1 MYFSAPFLKVKNDQI
16 TQKNDLK
23 ISHVYGITTK
33 NNMGSQVIAVKD
45 FDINKVSFGEIKKI
59 SDKGGKYI
67 PLYYDKSPFVIQT
80 PQCYAPFGM
89 NCFRDD
95 KDGTESYSLELSFKE
110 KESRPSLKRYYE
122 ILEQIDQKVLE
133 AALDNSQLWL
143 RKSKSREVV
152 DALFTK
158 TIRVPTD
165 RDTGAVID
173 KWPPTFRLKLNKDN
187 KGHFR
192 CVTYDQETK
201 DEISLDSIMPRM
213 KGSKVTAIASC
224 GGIWVAGGKFGC
236 SWKATQ
242 LMVVNTGLNR
252 FAFQDIVEDQI
263 QSSSKDVDMEGDED
277 EIVAE
282 VSNEVETSDDEV
294 EIEED
299 EVDEDEEDEPEP
311 VKIKKKRATKSR
323 A

>member
-1 MYFSAPFLKVKNDQI
+1 
-16 TQKNDLK
+16 
-23 ISHVYGITTK
+23 
-33 NNMGSQVIAVKD
+33 MGSQVIAVKD
-45 FDINKVSFGEIKKI
+45 FDINNVSFGEIKKI
-59 SDKGGKYI
+59 SEKGGKYI

-110 KESRPSLKRYYE
+110 KESRETLRRYYE
-122 ILEQIDQKVLE
+122 ILEEIDGKVLD

-143 RKSKSREVV
+143 RKAKSKEVV
-152 DALFTK
+152 EALFTRS
-158 TIRVPTD
+158 IRIPTD
-165 RDTGAVID
+165 RETGEVID

-192 CVTYDQETK
+192 CVAYDQETK
-201 DEISLDSIMPRM
+201 DEISIDSVMPKM

-242 LMVVNTGLNR
+242 LMVQVNSGLNR

-263 QSSSKDVDMEGDED
+263 QSSKKDVEMDED
-277 EIVAE
+277 DNEEIVAE
-282 VSNEVETSDDEV
+282 VSNDVETSDDEDV
-294 EIEED
+294 EID
-299 EVDEDEEDEPEP
+299 DDEDEEDEAEPEP
-311 VKIKKKRATKSR
+311 VKIKKKRVTKAR

>member
-1 MYFSAPFLKVKNDQI
+1 
-16 TQKNDLK
+16 
-23 ISHVYGITTK
+23 
-33 NNMGSQVIAVKD
+33 MGSQVIAVKD
-45 FDINKVSFGEIKKI
+45 FDINKVTFGEVKKI
-59 SDKGGKYI
+59 SEKGGKYV
-67 PLYYDKSPFVIQT
+67 PMYYDKSPFVIQT

-110 KESRPSLKRYYE
+110 RESRQSLNRYYE
-122 ILEQIDQKVLE
+122 ILEEIDAKVLE

-143 RKSKSREVV
+143 RKSKSKEVV
-152 DALFTK
+152 EALFTR
-158 TIRVPTD
+158 TIRIPTD
-165 RDTGAVID
+165 RETGEVID

-192 CVTYDQETK
+192 CVAYDHETK
-201 DEISLDSIMPRM
+201 DEISLDSVMPKM

-242 LMVVNTGLNR
+242 LMIQVNAGLNR

-263 QSSSKDVDMEGDED
+263 QSSKDVDMEEEEDE

-282 VSNEVETSDDEV
+282 VTNDVETSDDEEV
-294 EIEED
+294 EIDDD
-299 EVDEDEEDEPEP
+299 EDEDEEVEPEP
-311 VKIKKKRATKSR
+311 VKIKKKRVTKSR

>member
-1 MYFSAPFLKVKNDQI
+1 
-16 TQKNDLK
+16 
-23 ISHVYGITTK
+23 
-33 NNMGSQVIAVKD
+33 MGSQVIAVKD
-45 FDINKVSFGEIKKI
+45 FDINNVSFGEIKKI
-59 SDKGGKYI
+59 SEKGGKYI

-110 KESRPSLKRYYE
+110 KESRETLRRYYE
-122 ILEQIDQKVLE
+122 ILEEIDGKVLD

-143 RKSKSREVV
+143 RKAKSKEVV
-152 DALFTK
+152 EALFTRS
-158 TIRVPTD
+158 IRIPTD
-165 RDTGAVID
+165 RETGEVID

-192 CVTYDQETK
+192 CVAYDQETK
-201 DEISLDSIMPRM
+201 DEISIDSVMPKM

-242 LMVVNTGLNR
+242 LMVQVNSGLNR

-263 QSSSKDVDMEGDED
+263 QSSKKDVEMDED
-277 EIVAE
+277 DDEEIVAE
-282 VSNEVETSDDEV
+282 VSNDVETSDDEDV
-294 EIEED
+294 EID
-299 EVDEDEEDEPEP
+299 DDEDEEDEAEPEP
-311 VKIKKKRATKSR
+311 VKIKKKRVTKAR

>member
-1 MYFSAPFLKVKNDQI
+1 
-16 TQKNDLK
+16 
-23 ISHVYGITTK
+23 
-33 NNMGSQVIAVKD
+33 MGSQVIAVKD
-45 FDINKVSFGEIKKI
+45 FDINRVSFGEIKKI
-59 SDKGGKYI
+59 SEKGGKYI

-110 KESRPSLKRYYE
+110 KESRDSLRRYYE
-122 ILEQIDQKVLE
+122 ILEEIDTKVLE
-133 AALDNSQLWL
+133 AALENSQLWL
-143 RKSKSREVV
+143 RKAKSKEVV
-152 DALFTK
+152 EALFTRS
-158 TIRVPTD
+158 IRIPTD
-165 RDTGAVID
+165 RETGEVID

-192 CVTYDQETK
+192 CVAYDQETK
-201 DEISLDSIMPRM
+201 DEISLDTVMPKM

-242 LMVVNTGLNR
+242 LMIQVNSGLNR

-263 QSSSKDVDMEGDED
+263 QSSKKDELEDEDDD

-282 VSNEVETSDDEV
+282 VTNDVETSDE
-294 EIEED
+294 ELIEEED
-299 EVDEDEEDEPEP
+299 DDEEDPEPEP
-311 VKIKKKRATKSR
+311 VKIKKKRVTKSR

>member
-1 MYFSAPFLKVKNDQI
+1 
-16 TQKNDLK
+16 
-23 ISHVYGITTK
+23 
-33 NNMGSQVIAVKD
+33 MGSQVIAVKD

-59 SDKGGKYI
+59 SEKGGKYI

-110 KESRPSLKRYYE
+110 KESRETLQRYYE
-122 ILEQIDQKVLE
+122 ILEEIDSKVLD

-143 RKSKSREVV
+143 RKAKSKEVV
-152 DALFTK
+152 EALFTRS
-158 TIRVPTD
+158 IRIPTD
-165 RDTGAVID
+165 RETGEVID

-192 CVTYDQETK
+192 CVAYDQETK
-201 DEISLDSIMPRM
+201 DEISLDSVMPKM

-242 LMVVNTGLNR
+242 LMIQVNSGLNR

-263 QSSSKDVDMEGDED
+263 QSSKKDVDMDED
-277 EIVAE
+277 DDEEISAE
-282 VSNEVETSDDEV
+282 VSNDVETSDDEDV
-294 EIEED
+294 EIEE
-299 EVDEDEEDEPEP
+299 EDEEDEAEPEP
-311 VKIKKKRATKSR
+311 VKIKKKRVTKAR

>member
-1 MYFSAPFLKVKNDQI
+1 
-16 TQKNDLK
+16 
-23 ISHVYGITTK
+23 
-33 NNMGSQVIAVKD
+33 MGSQVIAVKD
-45 FDINKVSFGEIKKI
+45 FDINNVSFGEIKKI
-59 SDKGGKYI
+59 SEKGGKYI

-110 KESRPSLKRYYE
+110 KESRETLRRYYE
-122 ILEQIDQKVLE
+122 ILEEIDGKVLD

-143 RKSKSREVV
+143 RKAKSKEVV
-152 DALFTK
+152 EALFTRS
-158 TIRVPTD
+158 IRIPTD
-165 RDTGAVID
+165 RETGEVID

-192 CVTYDQETK
+192 CVAYDQETK
-201 DEISLDSIMPRM
+201 DEISIDSVMPKM

-242 LMVVNTGLNR
+242 LMVQVNSGLNR

-263 QSSSKDVDMEGDED
+263 QSSKKDVEMDED
-277 EIVAE
+277 DNEEIVAE
-282 VSNEVETSDDEV
+282 VSNDVETSDDEDV
-294 EIEED
+294 EID
-299 EVDEDEEDEPEP
+299 DDEDEEDEAEPEP
-311 VKIKKKRATKSR
+311 VKIKTVSYTHLTLPTNREV
-323 A
+323 